1 MHVTYSGNRR
11 RHVRSRGGLA
21 LADVVHGVGQ
31 LKGAGALWRAE
42 DVAPLVTDV
51 ADDDIP
57 GVQQLLS
64 LTGLEGHRGAF
75 FFRT

>member
-1 MHVTYSGNRR
+1 MTAV
-11 RHVRSRGGLA
+11 LA
-21 LADVVHGVGQ
+21 NVVHGIGQ
-31 LKGAGALWRAE
+31 LEGASALGGAE

-57 GVQQLLS
+57 SVQQLLS